1 MQTPHGMAYEQYA
14 LAHPLSLLRDR
25 GVSRRHS
32 AAKAPHLQHGLR
44 LSQPL
49 KLFLHLFVL
58 VRWQV
63 HSSACVCAR
72 IEVHVSEAYAVWC
85 GQPGDHRAGT

>member
-1 MQTPHGMAYEQYA
+1 MQTPHGMAYKQYA
-14 LAHPLSLLRDR
+14 LAHPLSLLRG

-63 HSSACVCAR
+63 HSSACVRAR
-72 IEVHVSEAYAVWC
+72 IDVHISEAYAVWC
-85 GQPGDHRAGT
+85 GQPGDHGAGT

>member
-1 MQTPHGMAYEQYA
+1 MQTPHGMAYKQYA
-14 LAHPLSLLRDR
+14 LAHPLSILRG

-32 AAKAPHLQHGLR
+32 AAKTPHLQHGLR

-72 IEVHVSEAYAVWC
+72 IDVYISEKHAVWC
-85 GQPGDHRAGT
+85 GQPGDLRAGT